1 MQVIQLF
8 IGTDQVELFKDESVT
23 ITQSIKNAKDIDKV
37 FTEFTQ
43 SFTVPASK
51 ANNKIFKHFYNFN
64 ITSGFDGRK
73 KVDATIE
80 LNHIPFKKGK
90 IKLEG
95 VDLKNN
101 KPYAYR
107 ITFFGN
113 TVDLKDLL
121 GEDKLDALNFL
132 DNFTQDYDSSSVK
145 TKLQAGAEVTVS
157 GVTYTDVIITPLI
170 AHNRRLFFDSSASVT
185 GSANLS
191 FSSGQNKGVLW
202 SDLKYAIRVQP
213 IIKAIETKYSLTFS
227 TDFFNTSNAR
237 FYNLYLW
244 MQRKQ
249 GNLVEDVQEF
259 TSQVSGFAVVSGG
272 TYVVTSTS
280 SLAVQRTISSITLTT
295 VVSDTSKVY
304 DVLIFRNGALLDK
317 DFLKPQAFHELPV
330 TRSGGIASIIS
341 LSIFFAIYT
350 TR

>member
-1 MQVIQLF
+1 MSCSALGVF
-8 IGTDQVELFKDESVT
+8 SGVSS
-23 ITQSIKNAKDIDKV
+23 ITGS
-37 FTEFTQ
+37 
-43 SFTVPASK
+43 AS
-51 ANNKIFKHFYNFN
+51 
-64 ITSGFDGRK
+64 
-73 KVDATIE
+73 
-80 LNHIPFKKGK
+80 
-90 IKLEG
+90 
-95 VDLKNN
+95 
-101 KPYAYR
+101 
-107 ITFFGN
+107 
-113 TVDLKDLL
+113 
-121 GEDKLDALNFL
+121 
-132 DNFTQDYDSSSVK
+132 
-145 TKLQAGAEVTVS
+145 VS
-157 GVTYTDVIITPLI
+157 GSAVRILAASGTLS
-170 AHNRRLFFDSSASVT
+170 AQASVT

-295 VVSDTSKVY
+295 VVATHQKY
-304 DVLIFRNGALLDK
+304 MMF
-317 DFLKPQAFHELPV
+317 
-330 TRSGGIASIIS
+330 
-341 LSIFFAIYT
+341 
-350 TR
+350 